1 MFLGSLS
8 KMDKL
13 LSFFY
18 HIPPMPTVKK
28 ISILEIMRNSQKG
41 RDYVEVDVKKVM
53 EHLNEIYQ
61 CGAKPDGTFTRM
73 AYSRE
78 DKKGREVFCG
88 YFEKLGIPTRVDQA
102 GNLIKSTVQA
112 HRQII
117 NEKGWVSHDPEE
129 IYRNTLEAVRNLVQ
143 ESGIPAGDVVGVG
156 ISNQRETSLA
166 WDRST
171 GEPLGQ
177 AIVWQCA
184 RAVDICERVE
194 RAGQAE
200 VVRSRTGINLSPYF
214 PASKIAWILEN
225 VEGAKEKADSGN
237 ICHGTID
244 TWLIYKLTGGKEYK
258 TDYSNASRTQL
269 FNIFE
274 LKWDQEICE
283 LFGINPDNMAEVCDS
298 DSCFGETDFNGFL
311 PHPVPIHG
319 VLGDSHGA
327 LFGQGCLKP
336 GMTKSTYG
344 TGSSIMM
351 NIGEKPVLSTHG
363 VVTSLAWSMNGKVN
377 YVLEGNLNYTGAVIT
392 WLKDDM
398 KLISSP
404 GETQKLAEEASK
416 DDKTYLVPA
425 FSGLG
430 APYWDSRATAAV
442 VGMTRTT
449 KKPELVKAAVE
460 CIAYQITDIV
470 NAMSED
476 AGVKVEELRVDGGPT
491 RNSYLMQFQSDMTR
505 AAVQVPDAEE
515 LSGMGPAFAAG
526 IALGLWD
533 ENIFNKLNRT
543 KYEPEMN
550 EKEAEQKYLGWK
562 KAVERVLM

>member
-1 MFLGSLS
+1 MGKYLIGIDQSTQGT
-8 KMDKL
+8 KAL
-13 LSFFY
+13 LF
-18 HIPPMPTVKK
+18 
-28 ISILEIMRNSQKG
+28 
-41 RDYVEVDVKKVM
+41 
-53 EHLNEIYQ
+53 
-61 CGAKPDGTFTRM
+61 
-73 AYSRE
+73 
-78 DKKGREVFCG
+78 
-88 YFEKLGIPTRVDQA
+88 DQE
-102 GNLIKSTVQA
+102 GNLIKRTDKA

-404 GETQKLAEEASK
+404 GETQKLAEAASK